1 MYILVQK
8 EDHLID
14 KLILHQSTKRS
25 DRKKKKK
32 RNLNMHQLGYK
43 FRISSYLFFL
53 FVVLLAYKSY
63 VFK

>member
-14 KLILHQSTKRS
+14 EPILHQPTKRS
-25 DRKKKKK
+25 DRKKKEKK
-32 RNLNMHQLGYK
+32 NLNMYQLRYK
-43 FRISSYLFFL
+43 FPISSYLFFL
-53 FVVLLAYKSY
+53 FVVWLAYKSY

>member
-25 DRKKKKK
+25 DRKKKRK
-32 RNLNMHQLGYK
+32 NLNMHQLGYK
-43 FRISSYLFFL
+43 FHITSYLFFL

>member
-14 KLILHQSTKRS
+14 EPILHQSTKRS
-25 DRKKKKK
+25 DRKKKEE
-32 RNLNMHQLGYK
+32 K
-43 FRISSYLFFL
+43 FKYVSIGLQVSYQFVSIFL

>member
-25 DRKKKKK
+25 DRKKKRRK
-32 RNLNMHQLGYK
+32 
-43 FRISSYLFFL
+43 I
-53 FVVLLAYKSY
+53 
-63 VFK
+63 